1 MMKHIETE
9 ASEEF
14 LDTYEGEIMF
24 VCDDLAEFVEKMD
37 KKNIDKE
44 LLDAVV
50 EKIQEVSDVF
60 LSSTYTQHVSPIF
73 LELANFL
80 RAFDITKHDV
90 ADEGYTYLARIVEDI
105 KMYIDEYF
113 VKREFSDVYVFEDS
127 LLNSIEFMERAFA
140 GEKEEDIS
148 VVEFF

>member
-1 MMKHIETE
+1 MNNIDTTVT
-9 ASEEF
+9 EEF

-24 VCDDLAEFVEKMD
+24 VCEDLGAFVDAID
-37 KKNIDKE
+37 KKMIDRA
-44 LLDAVV
+44 LLDEIA
-50 EKIQEVSDVF
+50 EKAQEVSDVF
-60 LSSTYTQHVSPIF
+60 LSSTYTQHVTPIF

-80 RAFDITKHDV
+80 RAFEVEKYDTAH
-90 ADEGYTYLARIVEDI
+90 EGYVYLARIVEDI

-113 VKREFSDVYVFEDS
+113 VHRQFSDVYLFEDS

-148 VVEFF
+148 EVEFF

>member
-1 MMKHIETE
+1 MSNIDTKAT
-9 ASEEF
+9 EEF

-24 VCDDLAEFVEKMD
+24 VCDELGDFVDAID
-37 KKNIDKE
+37 KKIIDRE
-44 LLDAVV
+44 LLLEIS
-50 EKIQEVSDVF
+50 EKAQEVSDVF
-60 LSSTYTQHVSPIF
+60 LSSTYTQHVTPIF

-80 RAFDITKHDV
+80 RAFDVESYDTEH
-90 ADEGYTYLARIVEDI
+90 EGYMYLARIVEDI

-113 VKREFSDVYVFEDS
+113 VKREFTDVYLFEDS

-148 VVEFF
+148 EVEFF

>member
-1 MMKHIETE
+1 MKHIETE

-90 ADEGYTYLARIVEDI
+90 ADEGYPYLARIVEDI

>member
-1 MMKHIETE
+1 MSNIDTT
-9 ASEEF
+9 ATEEF

-24 VCDDLAEFVEKMD
+24 VCDDLAEMVDAID
-37 KKNIDKE
+37 KKNINRA
-44 LLDAVV
+44 LLV
-50 EKIQEVSDVF
+50 EISEKAQEVSDIF
-60 LSSTYTQHVSPIF
+60 LSSTYTQHVTPIF

-80 RAFDITKHDV
+80 RAFDV
-90 ADEGYTYLARIVEDI
+90 EAYGADHEGYVYLARIVEDI

-113 VKREFSDVYVFEDS
+113 VQRQFSDVYLFEDS

-148 VVEFF
+148 EVEFF

>member
-1 MMKHIETE
+1 MNNIETTVT
-9 ASEEF
+9 EEF

-24 VCDDLAEFVEKMD
+24 VCEDLAALVETID
-37 KKNIDKE
+37 KKMIDRE
-44 LLDAVV
+44 LLDEIA
-50 EKIQEVSDVF
+50 EKSQEVSDVF
-60 LSSTYTQHVSPIF
+60 LSSTYTQHVTPIF

-80 RAFDITKHDV
+80 RSFQVEAYDV
-90 ADEGYTYLARIVEDI
+90 NHEGYVYLARIVEDI

-113 VKREFSDVYVFEDS
+113 VKRQFTDVYLFEDS

-148 VVEFF
+148 EVEFF